1 MGLFGF
7 LKKDNVAQPQKS
19 PDELKEEAEYERRLA
34 MEATK
39 TVRQQA
45 EANPPAASAPVPA
58 VHIDEASVIPGDE
71 PPMFMVRGSKV
82 AKFKGDDGTDF
93 TLYQHTIKC
102 GREEHR
108 LDGVEAV
115 VEEGSA
121 LQSRFT
127 ATRIFLLGV
136 FALAFKKRKGGEK
149 WLGIMGP
156 DFAWVSRADRKH
168 IGDAM
173 KFAAKVN
180 DQARKQ

>member
-19 PDELKEEAEYERRLA
+19 PDELKEEAEY
-34 MEATK
+34 
-39 TVRQQA
+39 
-45 EANPPAASAPVPA
+45 
-58 VHIDEASVIPGDE
+58 
-71 PPMFMVRGSKV
+71 
-82 AKFKGDDGTDF
+82 
-93 TLYQHTIKC
+93 
-102 GREEHR
+102 EHR

>member
-7 LKKDNVAQPQKS
+7 LKKQPTPPQKS
-19 PDELKEEAEYERRLA
+19 PEELKEEAEYERRLA

-39 TVRQQA
+39 SVRQQA
-45 EANPPAASAPVPA
+45 EANPTVAAAPVQA
-58 VHIDEASVIPGDE
+58 VHIDEESVVSGDE
-71 PPMFMVRGSKV
+71 PPMFMVRGRKV
-82 AKFKGDDGTDF
+82 AKFKGDDGTEF

-102 GREEHR
+102 GREEHK
-108 LDGVEAV
+108 LDGVDAV

-156 DFAWVSRADRKH
+156 DFAWVAKADRKH

-173 KFAAKVN
+173 KFATAVN
-180 DQARKQ
+180 NQVRKQ